1 MKKIFILDDDQ
12 DFVELLETLL
22 NRKYIVRSS
31 TDAFV
36 TNEILRDYE
45 PDLIIID
52 HFIGRYDSQEV
63 ISNIRKAFPT
73 RQIPIFIFSG
83 SPDVE
88 KKASLAGAAGYLS
101 KPSSI
106 SHIRTYIDNFFEG
119 K

>member
-1 MKKIFILDDDQ
+1 MKKIFILDDDR
-12 DFVELLETLL
+12 DFVELIEMLL
-22 NRKYIVRSS
+22 SSKYEVRSS

-36 TNEILRDYE
+36 TIDILREYE

-52 HFIGRYDSQEV
+52 HFIGRYDSHEV
-63 ISNIRKAFPT
+63 ISNIRKAFPD

-88 KKASLAGAAGYLS
+88 KKASLLGAAGYLK

-106 SHIRTYIDNFFEG
+106 DHIRTYIDNFLEG